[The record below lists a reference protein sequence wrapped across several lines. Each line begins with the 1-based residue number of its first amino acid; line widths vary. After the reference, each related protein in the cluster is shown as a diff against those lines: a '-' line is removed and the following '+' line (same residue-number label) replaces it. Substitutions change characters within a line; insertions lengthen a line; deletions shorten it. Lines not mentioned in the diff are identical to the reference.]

1 MTTCNSSKRD
11 FKSVISNMV
20 FLANDVVEITFKIT
34 EEDRMCFTPGQFILV
49 KISNSPMI
57 MRAYSVLK
65 YNLDTNEISVAV
77 KRVEGG
83 QGTNIIFNDFKIG
96 MNIDLMGPMGN
107 DLIVDKNNDDI
118 LLVATGI
125 GITPIM
131 CILED
136 LVSSNYTGQITFLY
150 GARTSSELFYKEDI
164 EKLISSNHNVKFI
177 PVLSRDNIEGIYKG
191 YVTDAINDINLDNKH
206 IYMCC
211 SRNVAASFKE
221 KLVTKGFDLANFHC
235 ESA

>member
-20 FLANDVVEITFKIT
+20 FLSNDVVEITFKIT

-65 YNLDTNEISVAV
+65 YNLDTNEISIAV
-77 KRVEGG
+77 KRVKGG
-83 QGTNIIFNDFKIG
+83 QGTSIIFNDFKVG
-96 MNIDLMGPMGN
+96 MDIDLMGPMGN

-136 LVSSNYTGQITFLY
+136 LISSNYSGEITFLY
-150 GARTSSELFYKEDI
+150 GARTSSELFYNEDI
-164 EKLISSNHNVKFI
+164 DKLTSSNNNIKFI
-177 PVLSRDNIEGIYKG
+177 PVLSRENAEGAYKG
-191 YVTDAINDINLDNKH
+191 YVTDVIKDIDLNNKH

-211 SRNVAASFKE
+211 SRSVATSFKE
-221 KLVTKGFDLANFHC
+221 ALTNKNFDLVNFHC